1 MRPAREPAPSLK
13 APPYAS
19 LYARMMAA
27 LASVEAENGG
37 EQARELRKA
46 IEEWWRAQ
54 QGWNEHLSEL
64 FGVHHEINNALVGI
78 RGNAQLIQRSASA
91 GQPGVRERLEVVIRE
106 SQRIQ
111 EAVGRLRDAKT
122 ALGGPDPASR
132 AA

>member
-1 MRPAREPAPSLK
+1 MRPPREPAPGPK
-13 APPYAS
+13 APPYPT
-19 LYARMMAA
+19 LHARMLAA

-37 EQARELRKA
+37 EHSRELRKA

-54 QGWNEHLSEL
+54 QEWNEYLSWL
-64 FGVHHEINNALVGI
+64 FGLHHEINNALVGI
-78 RGNAQLIQRSASA
+78 RGNAQLIQRSAA
-91 GQPGVRERLEVVIRE
+91 AHPPGVLERLEVVIRE

-122 ALGGPDPASR
+122 ALGGQDPASR

>member
-1 MRPAREPAPSLK
+1 MSPVREPASVVK
-13 APPYAS
+13 APPYAA
-19 LYARMMAA
+19 LHDRILAA
-27 LASVEAENGG
+27 LAAIEAETDGPH
-37 EQARELRKA
+37 ARELRSA

-54 QGWNEHLSEL
+54 QEWNEHLSWL
-64 FGVHHEINNALVGI
+64 FGLYHEINNALVGI

-91 GQPGVRERLEVVIRE
+91 HPPGVLERLEVVIRE

-122 ALGGPDPASR
+122 ALCGPDPASR

>member
-1 MRPAREPAPSLK
+1 VRPVREPATGVK
-13 APPYAS
+13 APAYAALHARMLAS
-19 LYARMMAA
+19 LAA
-27 LASVEAENGG
+27 IEGERGG
-37 EQARELRKA
+37 EPARELRAA

-54 QGWNEHLSEL
+54 QEWNEHLSWL
-64 FGVHHEINNALVGI
+64 FGLHHEINNALVGI

-91 GQPGVRERLEVVIRE
+91 HPPGVLERLEVVIRE

-122 ALGGPDPASR
+122 ALGGPDPATR